1 MDLDQVLVEL
11 HEQLDLI
18 DATILSF
25 ERLAPFQPPTRVR
38 HQSRRRRIEPA
49 RHHRRE
55 PMARPQ
61 EAMRAGKAMGA
72 SPESH

>member
-11 HEQLDLI
+11 HAQLDLI

-25 ERLAPFQPPTRVR
+25 ERLASLQRPTRER

-49 RHHRRE
+49 RRHRRA
-55 PMARPQ
+55 PMATPQ
-61 EAMRAGKAMGA
+61 KAMRAG
-72 SPESH
+72 SESH